1 MDVIAHGLWGGAI
14 FGRRDRL
21 SWRWAFFWGMAPD
34 LFAFLPAIVAGLFT
48 GNYFAWARWL
58 PDGTN
63 VSFITWYSNHA
74 YMVTHSLVVW
84 TGIAAAYYFWKRK
97 FPWVFAAAAL
107 HILCDIPLHD
117 IQYFPTP
124 YLWPLH
130 TPLHDGIRW
139 ANPRVMLPNYALI
152 IVVYTVRVLWRR
164 RARTAERV

>member
-1 MDVIAHGLWGGAI
+1 M
-14 FGRRDRL
+14 
-21 SWRWAFFWGMAPD
+21 
-34 LFAFLPAIVAGLFT
+34 
-48 GNYFAWARWL
+48 
-58 PDGTN
+58 
-63 VSFITWYSNHA
+63 
-74 YMVTHSLVVW
+74 

-139 ANPRVMLPNYALI
+139 ANPRVMLPKLCTHYRGL
-152 IVVYTVRVLWRR
+152 YVRVLWRR